1 MLYLFRTEIVTST
14 RVLEL
19 GSGIGFLGI
28 VVAILQCLNQTT
40 EEFRKSGS
48 LYLTDIN
55 DEVLQ
60 RCHDNLNLP
69 CSEYFTLVL
78 RLSIHVKVLDLS
90 SLHPSVQY
98 IKLDWAHS
106 VDPDLSSDMSTLI
119 KERVNPEI
127 VLGADVVWSAVP
139 LFIGI
144 QSLTDRLLDL

>member
-28 VVAILQCLNQTT
+28 VVAISQCLNQTT

-48 LYLTDIN
+48 LCLTDIN
-55 DEVLQ
+55 DEVLK

-78 RLSIHVKVLDLS
+78 RFSIHVKLLDLS
-90 SLHPSVQY
+90 SSHPGVQY
-98 IKLDWAHS
+98 IKLDWSHS
-106 VDPDLSSDMSTLI
+106 VDPDLSSDISTII

-127 VLGADVVWSAVP
+127 VLGADVV
-139 LFIGI
+139 
-144 QSLTDRLLDL
+144 